1 MRFVSNTE
9 TTFNGGTAE
18 RLSAKQ
24 ELIKLALTSFFQN
37 DFYEKEQ
44 NKLKRIISYVLQV
57 PVEFTYALAKWS
69 REYGLRTI
77 NHILIVEAMR
87 KDMKNPGSRER
98 LRAAIDNLRRPDELM
113 DIVGYYAISSG
124 QSLNQIVLTNPLR
137 LALKARLE
145 KFNEYHLSKYRGTGD
160 FNLYDLVNM
169 THPKSKPITRLM
181 NGTFFPP
188 ADTWE
193 VELSKNGNTKE
204 SWNRLLS
211 ENKLGALA
219 TIRNLRNIM
228 KVGIDPTEYLKGI
241 NWKDVFPF
249 QAIQALDVLATEG
262 IDSGSVYDVIM
273 ENVKTS
279 FKNIAECY
287 EGKVAIGVD
296 LSGSMYGTSV
306 SKLSKLDRATM
317 AIYYGEL
324 LREITGADLYF
335 WGSDCV
341 QYRDGMSIEEMY
353 NVPPSGGWGTY
364 INTLTD
370 TCKGKGY
377 DYVIVITDEQI
388 SDRLTNVAKKQ
399 TIVWGLHDYS
409 NTITKGENCM
419 YFTGYNDIMWKIG
432 KDLNDLS
439 TLENAITNQ

>member
-24 ELIKLALTSFFQN
+24 ELIKLALISFFQN

-44 NKLKRIISYVLQV
+44 EKLKRVISYVLLV

-87 KDMKNPGSRER
+87 KDRTENTPGSRER
-98 LRAAIDNLRRPDELM
+98 IRAAIDNLRRPDELM

-145 KFNEYHLSKYRGTGD
+145 KFSEYQLAKYKGTGD
-160 FNLYDLVNM
+160 FNLYDLVNL
-169 THPKSKPITRLM
+169 THPKSEAITKLM
-181 NGTFFPP
+181 NGTLSP

-204 SWNRLLS
+204 SWTRLLA
-211 ENKLGALA
+211 EEKLGALA
-219 TIRNLRNIM
+219 TIRNLRNM
-228 KVGIDPTEYLKGI
+228 LNVGVDPTEYLKTI

-249 QAIQALDVLATEG
+249 QAIQALDVLANEG
-262 IDSGSVYDVIM
+262 ISNGSIYDVIM
-273 ENVKTS
+273 ENIKTS

-287 EGKVAIGVD
+287 EGKIAIGVD
-296 LSGSMYGTSV
+296 LSGSMYGTQV
-306 SKLSKLDRATM
+306 SSLSSLDRAKM

-335 WGSDCV
+335 WGSACV
-341 QYRDGMSIEEMY
+341 PYTDGMSINEMY
-353 NVPPSGGWGTY
+353 AIPGRQGWGTH
-364 INTLTD
+364 ISTLTD
-370 TCKGKGY
+370 VCEGKDY
-377 DYVIVITDEQI
+377 DYLIVLTDEQI
-388 SDRLTNVAKKQ
+388 SDNIKNVAKKQ
-399 TIVWGLHDYS
+399 TVVWGLHDYA
-409 NTITKGENCM
+409 NTITKWSNCT
-419 YFTGYNDIMWKIG
+419 YFTGYNDLMWKIG
-432 KDLNDLS
+432 KDLNDLNG
-439 TLENAITNQ
+439 LEKSITQ